1 MELLQEL
8 SREANVLGPMILRLL
23 IAFLAGAIIGVE
35 RELHVRIEHGKGAGF
50 RTYSLV
56 TFGSCLYALASIYGF
71 PANNQGGVD
80 PGRVAAQVVTGIG
93 FLGAGTIL
101 KEPGGMVRGLTTAAS
116 LWVAA
121 SIGLLIGAG
130 LYVTGLLASVLVYII
145 LRFYELFPNFPLLR
159 RFEDLQNERE
169 QSPEQTREGPPSQ
182 S

>member
-35 RELHVRIEHGKGAGF
+35 RELHVRVEHGKGAGF

-71 PANNQGGVD
+71 PATTQGGVD

-101 KEPGGMVRGLTTAAS
+101 KEPSGMVRGLTTAAS

-121 SIGLLIGAG
+121 SIGLLIGSG
-130 LYVTGLLASVLVYII
+130 LYVTGLLASILVYFI
-145 LRFYELFPNFPLLR
+145 LRVYELFPNFPLFR
-159 RFEDLQNERE
+159 RFEHARSEE
-169 QSPEQTREGPPSQ
+169 PEKDPHSRKE
-182 S
+182 